1 MIQLDLSGLEQLISI
16 DSVAKNSL
24 EKNQLLHNGQGAGN
38 NFLGWVNLPA
48 GVNPELSGIIELTTP
63 LREKLDCIVVIG
75 IGGSYLGTKAVLTA
89 LRPTLALDQ
98 SAPQILFAGHQ
109 LDQAYHTQLLK
120 HLEQKNWGIVAISKS
135 GTTTEPALAFRLLR
149 NALISQFGSDE
160 SRHRII
166 AVTDKN
172 KGALR
177 SLADKEQYQTY
188 VIPDDVGGRFSVL
201 TPVGLIPLALAGI
214 DIRGLVNGALSQME
228 KCGHDRTFNNNM
240 AAQYAAARFLLNQKG
255 KNIEI
260 LSNFNPALH
269 DVAEW
274 WKQLYGESEG
284 KDGKGIFPS
293 SVDLTTDLHS
303 MGQFIQEGTRN
314 LFETTI
320 LIQKAAGDIIIP
332 EQDDDSDQ
340 LNYLAGK
347 SMDYVNKQA
356 AEGTLLAHADGE
368 VPVIRIEMDEL
379 SAYSLGELFY
389 FFEKA
394 CGISGYML
402 GVNPF
407 DQPGV
412 EAYKKNMF
420 ALLGKPGF
428 EEATLE
434 IMKRLKQ

>member
-1 MIQLDLSGLEQLISI
+1 
-16 DSVAKNSL
+16 
-24 EKNQLLHNGQGAGN
+24 
-38 NFLGWVNLPA
+38 
-48 GVNPELSGIIELTTP
+48 
-63 LREKLDCIVVIG
+63 
-75 IGGSYLGTKAVLTA
+75 
-89 LRPTLALDQ
+89 
-98 SAPQILFAGHQ
+98 
-109 LDQAYHTQLLK
+109 
-120 HLEQKNWGIVAISKS
+120 
-135 GTTTEPALAFRLLR
+135 
-149 NALISQFGSDE
+149 
-160 SRHRII
+160 
-166 AVTDKN
+166 
-172 KGALR
+172 
-177 SLADKEQYQTY
+177 
-188 VIPDDVGGRFSVL
+188 
-201 TPVGLIPLALAGI
+201 
-214 DIRGLVNGALSQME
+214 
-228 KCGHDRTFNNNM
+228 
-240 AAQYAAARFLLNQKG
+240 LNQKG